1 MSAPIGRTNPH
12 ARPLRRGATDA
23 EKLLWQRLRNR
34 QINGL
39 KFRRQATVGPY
50 IADFLCADAR
60 LIVEADGGQHT
71 VEHDAARTAS
81 LNSRGYRVLRFW
93 NHDILANPL
102 GVLEAIATAAA
113 EQGKEPSPN
122 PLPLAGEGH

>member
-12 ARPLRRGATDA
+12 AQPLRRDATDA

-34 QINGL
+34 QVGGL

-50 IADFLCADAR
+50 IADFLCVEAR

-71 VEHDAARTAS
+71 VEGDAARTAF
-81 LNSRGYRVLRFW
+81 LNSRGYNVLRFW
-93 NHDILANPL
+93 NHDILQNPL
-102 GVLEAIATAAA
+102 GVLEAIALAA
-113 EQGKEPSPN
+113 ERQKEAPSPD
-122 PLPLAGEGH
+122 PLPQAGED